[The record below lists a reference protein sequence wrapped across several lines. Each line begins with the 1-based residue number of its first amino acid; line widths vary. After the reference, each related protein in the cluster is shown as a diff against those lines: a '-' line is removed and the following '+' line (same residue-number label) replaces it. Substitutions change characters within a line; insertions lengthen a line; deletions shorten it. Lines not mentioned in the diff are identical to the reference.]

1 VSECVIDRYSPE
13 KIYTQIANAIES
25 DLQDGF
31 EAGDLYLSEKTLTEK
46 FGVNRHTVRRAIE
59 ELVKQGVLEKR
70 HGFGT
75 FVSEKRLAYRIKG
88 NQRLTKA
95 VQANDLTV
103 ETITL
108 SKTIISARGSIAENL
123 QLKNGDEVI
132 QIDTL
137 RKIEGKEV
145 ALISHFLPKNMCP
158 EVFES
163 YESGSLGSFLTETC
177 GIQSKRISSL
187 VSSAMPNA
195 SDNFKLSIFG
205 NQPILKVKT
214 LNKDQVTGKLIEYSV
229 TRFRSDMIQLEILI
243 NP

>member
-1 VSECVIDRYSPE
+1 MIDRYSPE
-13 KIYTQIANAIES
+13 KIYTQIAKAIES

-75 FVSEKRLAYRIKG
+75 FVAEKRLAYRIKG
-88 NQRLTKA
+88 HQRLTDA
-95 VQANDLTV
+95 VEANELAV
-103 ETITL
+103 ETTVL
-108 SKTIISARGSIAENL
+108 SKTIILARGSVAENL
-123 QLKNGDEVI
+123 QLKNGEEVI

-145 ALISHFLPKNMCP
+145 ALISHFLPKELCP
-158 EVFES
+158 AILER
-163 YESGSLGSFLTETC
+163 YESGSLGSFLTNVC
-177 GIQSKRISSL
+177 SIKAKRISSL

-195 SDNFKLSIFG
+195 SDNFQLGMIGS
-205 NQPILKVKT
+205 QPILKVKT
-214 LNKDQVTGKLIEYSV
+214 LNRDDVTGKIIEYSV

-243 NP
+243 NS